1 MNWLSNLRVSYKI
14 VCMIVIT
21 VIALATVSWTGVSYL
36 QKTQQAMNEMAS
48 RQTKAVQLLG
58 DASVVVRSSQARVL
72 ENVNMTDPTQL
83 KKNKKNI
90 GEYMD
95 QYEKDWQEY
104 KALGFNAEQE
114 ATIEANWKTFRAQ
127 MEKMLDLSIE
137 GKQDEAREIYNTQ
150 AIKAI
155 IGWDNAMQPLRKDLT
170 QQTEDLNA
178 ANSGA
183 VGSAVTS
190 MLIQTLIT
198 LVILCA
204 FGWMLIKSIVTPLQR
219 VMAGF
224 TRLGDGDFRDDGL
237 VVTRTDEFGEMAST
251 FADMRHKLAALLQKT
266 HDSSVHIASASEE
279 LTASSEQSAQASQ
292 QVAQSVQQ
300 ASDAVMAQQGGVDTS
315 TQSVKDVAA
324 AVDNLQSEANKV
336 AEHANAAYDQAV
348 QGGKAIKASVEKI
361 RSVESTVGESAA
373 IVDKLGNSS
382 QEIGQIVETISGI
395 AEQTNLLAL
404 NAAIE
409 AARAGEQGRGF
420 SVVADEVRKLAEA
433 SQEAAQQISQLIQGI
448 QQDTGNAVTSM
459 REGSA
464 AVAEGARSVEE
475 LHEAFEQIKAYVNDV
490 STEVAN
496 MAEAIRGV
504 AGNTSAITGTIGD
517 IDSQGKKV
525 SMEMES
531 VSAATEDQSA
541 SSSEIATASDS
552 LAKLAQDLQN
562 SLSRFRF

>member
-137 GKQDEAREIYNTQ
+137 GKQDEARVIYNTQ

-183 VGSAVTS
+183 VGSAVMS

-531 VSAATEDQSA
+531 VSAATEEQSA